1 MFGTKRSTP
10 KTIGTLVG
18 TGTTIEGTL
27 SYVGRAAHR
36 RHSQRR
42 HSQRAE
48 EPGMVVVSEIGCVI
62 GEVHAAHLVV
72 SGQITGPV
80 HVSDV
85 LELQPK
91 AQVSGDVHYRAL
103 EIHHG
108 AVVEGRLIHRHRPEV
123 RPALKLAA
131 GGTTSEPTGTELP
144 AGSAPIIG
152 IV

>member
-18 TGTTIEGTL
+18 VGTTIEGTL
-27 SYVGRAAHR
+27 SYVGGLRIDGTVKGDIRSANDEA
-36 RHSQRR
+36 
-42 HSQRAE
+42 
-48 EPGMVVVSEIGCVI
+48 GMVIISELGCVI

-72 SGQITGPV
+72 SGKVTGPIYV
-80 HVSDV
+80 TDV

-91 AQVSGDVHYRAL
+91 AQVAGDVRYRTL

-108 AVVEGRLIHRHRPEV
+108 AVVEGRLIHDTAET

-131 GGTTSEPTGTELP
+131 AGTTSEPTGT
-144 AGSAPIIG
+144 
-152 IV
+152 